1 MDHILFDGEKLRLL
15 DQRKLPR
22 ECAYVDCRTSGAV
35 VKAIQT
41 MVVRGAPAIGVAG
54 AFGCVLAARE
64 AASSPDWRPKL
75 AELTAAIATARPT
88 AVNLAWAVDRMNS
101 LARSAPDAE
110 ALARIWQ
117 EEARRIHAEDIA
129 QCKKIGAIGSQLISD
144 GDVILTHCNAG
155 ALATAGYGTA
165 LGVIRSAWAE
175 GKKISVIADETR
187 PLLQGARLTAWELA
201 RASIPVRLA
210 CDNAAAHLLSR
221 DMVNI
226 IITGADRIAANGDT
240 ANKIGTC
247 GLAILA
253 HYYNVPFYIAAPLS
267 TIDCAIPDG
276 GAIPVETR
284 ASEEVLEICGSPI
297 APSGID
303 ALNFAFDITPASL
316 IAGII
321 TETGIL
327 RAPYQASIAKAC
339 ASSQS

>member
-22 ECAYVDCRTSGAV
+22 ECAYVDCHTSDAV
-35 VKAIQT
+35 INAIQT

-64 AASSPDWRPKL
+64 AASAPDWRPKL
-75 AELTAAIATARPT
+75 AQLTAAIASARPT
-88 AVNLAWAVDRMNS
+88 AVNLAWAVNRMNA
-101 LARSAPDAE
+101 LACAAPDAD

-117 EEARRIHAEDIA
+117 EEARRIQAEDIE

-165 LGVIRSAWAE
+165 LGVIRSAWE
-175 GKKISVIADETR
+175 QGKKISVIADETR

-201 RASIPVRLA
+201 RDGIPVRMA
-210 CDNAAAHLLSR
+210 CDNAAAHLLSKG
-221 DMVNI
+221 MVNI

-247 GLAILA
+247 GVAILA
-253 HYYNVPFYIAAPLS
+253 HYYKVPFYIAAPLS

-284 ASEEVLEICGSPI
+284 SRDEVLEICGKPI

-303 ALNFAFDITPASL
+303 ALNFAFDITSASL

-321 TETGIL
+321 TEAGIL
-327 RAPYQASIAKAC
+327 RAPYQAAIAKAC
-339 ASSQS
+339 ADSRP